1 MTRPSPHKL
10 LLIAIVVWVS
20 ASLFFDYLDNK
31 DTQRDIQE
39 LVR

>member
-1 MTRPSPHKL
+1 MTRPSPHMM
-10 LLIAIVVWVS
+10 LLIAIVLWVS

-31 DTQRDIQE
+31 ETQRDIKE